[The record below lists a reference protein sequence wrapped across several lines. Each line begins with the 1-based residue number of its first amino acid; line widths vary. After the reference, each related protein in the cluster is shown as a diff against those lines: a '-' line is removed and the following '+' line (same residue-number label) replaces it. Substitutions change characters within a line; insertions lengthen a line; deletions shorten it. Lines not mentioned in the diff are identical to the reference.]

1 MYNIYIFNNACNLS
15 TLGKFMWRLLI
26 HRVSGP
32 SLLPR
37 HQLGH
42 SSEHQQKKKNVS
54 FVKLTF
60 SDIVLKLCHY
70 KIVII

>member
-1 MYNIYIFNNACNLS
+1 
-15 TLGKFMWRLLI
+15 MWRLLI

-42 SSEHQQKKKNVS
+42 SSEHQQKKKKNVS